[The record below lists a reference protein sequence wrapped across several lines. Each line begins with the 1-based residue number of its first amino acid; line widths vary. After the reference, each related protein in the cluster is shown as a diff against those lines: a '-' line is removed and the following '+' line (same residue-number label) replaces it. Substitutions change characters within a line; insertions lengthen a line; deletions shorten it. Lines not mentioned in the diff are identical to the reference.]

1 MHCSLISTLYL
12 MIYLLCFFTSDTAQC
27 ILLLQCSIALH
38 WPIKI
43 RCIVFLIIAIKLLL
57 LFYFQSSTP
66 DFSFIFVSYFWFF
79 FFFLSHFISK
89 SVFVPRTHTLQ
100 SNTHLYSYFLNG
112 FELCFA
118 FEIFSYRSK
127 FAWNES
133 SVLVDKRVSVKYLIC
148 CLRTKYDMRIFL
160 DRYIICLEL
169 DF

>member
-12 MIYLLCFFTSDTAQC
+12 MIYLLCSFLHRTLHNVYCCCSVRSPCTDRLKFAVLCSLSSRSNFFC
-27 ILLLQCSIALH
+27 
-38 WPIKI
+38 
-43 RCIVFLIIAIKLLL
+43 
-57 LFYFQSSTP
+57 Y
-66 DFSFIFVSYFWFF
+66 FIFNQAPPTFLSYLYLIFDF